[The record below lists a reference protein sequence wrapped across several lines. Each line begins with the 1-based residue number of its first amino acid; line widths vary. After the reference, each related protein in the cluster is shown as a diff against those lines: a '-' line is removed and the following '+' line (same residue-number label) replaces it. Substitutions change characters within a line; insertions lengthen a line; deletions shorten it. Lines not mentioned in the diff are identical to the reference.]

1 MPSPSN
7 PSEIARETL
16 RLLASRRISP
26 SPENYRDIYNEIAG
40 TSGNLAENFPKRE
53 LQALQT
59 ALPKETAVQQ
69 KLVKRFEQALKGRN
83 WDELRDGIA
92 ELVKQLANEHE
103 LPWSDLFRD
112 FLRQWEN
119 KQAGLTVARKR
130 EAIERVLVAA
140 AGNSELLFGRLQGL
154 VKSWAGSAPA
164 DGDIPLVDP
173 GTIAMPEASLPLVG
187 DIVADSATRTSE
199 LSSDLRDLFAYTF
212 EDLVT
217 TQLVDE
223 PELAADARM
232 LAHKVR
238 CATSPSAQQGLLAG
252 IKRFAF
258 RLEILAEDRAELR
271 AGLLNLL
278 QLLIENVGELV
289 TEDRW
294 LAGQI
299 DIVRDIVASPL
310 NIRSIGDAEGRL
322 KEVIY
327 KQSQLKRS
335 LNEARESLK
344 QMLAGF
350 VDHLAEFADST
361 SDYHD
366 KIEYCAHRISM
377 AEDITQLEDVLAEVI
392 RETRIIQLNAQRS
405 RDELRAAKQR
415 VSEAEARIGEL
426 QVELDRASTLVRHDQ
441 LTGALNR
448 RGLEEA
454 FEKEVARAQRRQS
467 TLCVAL
473 LDIDNFKKLNDSLG
487 HDAGDAALIHLAT
500 VIRETMRPQ
509 DTVARFGGEE
519 FIIVLPDTSV
529 GDAQTAIVRL
539 QRELTRRIF
548 LHNNDRRLITFS
560 AGVTDLQPG
569 DTQVSVTKRADEAM
583 YMAKQSGKN
592 RVMIG

>member
-26 SPENYRDIYNEIAG
+26 SPENYREIYNEIAG
-40 TSGNLAENFPKRE
+40 PSGNLAENFPKRE

-69 KLVKRFEQALKGRN
+69 KLVKRFEQALKGKN

-130 EAIERVLVAA
+130 EALERVLVAA

-164 DGDIPLVDP
+164 DGEIPLVDP

-271 AGLLNLL
+271 AGLLSLL

-327 KQSQLKRS
+327 KQSQIKRS

-392 RETRIIQLNAQRS
+392 RETRIIQLNALRS